1 MKQYMLMFS
10 LGPVQPFIEQ
20 ARKTRDLWLG
30 SYLLARLMAAAM
42 KEVEEAKLAAEFVFP
57 TERKLNDKYS
67 NLPNKYIAIFNK
79 LPEAQAAVEF
89 SKKGIRESWSA
100 ICTNVRD
107 AIVAKHMSPETR
119 IIWDGQTDP
128 DTLFEIFWV
137 IVEGDPERYSD
148 WLQSTEA
155 ALDARKRLRNFQPRE
170 EPGEKST
177 ISGERQALHGAL
189 VSQKDK
195 STRQQVKEFW
205 IKLASNPSISAKVI
219 SKDGSERLDAIDTVK
234 RFATESPLLKQL
246 KQTFPSTSSIATA
259 PFVERLLTINPNR
272 FQGWLK
278 ATDGPLAKMPPDAIL
293 FLEKRAGAANKRILQ
308 RDGDCYFAET
318 FVPRRLEEDYAL
330 SQTDAKNTAL
340 AGRQGLKELLEVTDE
355 NHIRRPTPY
364 YAIMKMDGDH
374 MGRLLSSV
382 YSQDEH
388 ISISSALSNFSR
400 KIVPQLVEEQYPGRL
415 VYAGGDDV
423 LALIPLAMDILEEE
437 RNKADTIYTLF
448 DLVYQ
453 LQQQYRE
460 VVQKE
465 VADDHKQEVRA
476 STGIAIA
483 HHFTPLSAVLR
494 ATREAEKL
502 AKDHYGRNALVITVM
517 RRSGAQTRVGCH
529 WEYNR
534 VTKEAQPIRL
544 FSRFYGLF
552 DQDVLSPK
560 CIYNLL
566 EEAPTLIGLER
577 DAQASEIKRVML
589 RQRDVKNKNMLP
601 DNEVAQLAGHVVE
614 LAAAMD
620 EAMDNKNENKY
631 RSTELHADELR
642 YGLIETLGWLLVMVF
657 LARKEQD

>member
-1 MKQYMLMFS
+1 MTQYMLMFS

-30 SYLLARLMAAAM
+30 SYLLAKLMAAAM
-42 KEVEEAKLAAEFVFP
+42 KEIEEAKLAAEFVFP

-100 ICTNVRD
+100 ICTDVRD
-107 AIVAKHMSPETR
+107 AIVAKYMSPETR
-119 IIWDGQTDP
+119 IIWDEQTDP
-128 DTLFEIFWV
+128 DILFEIFWV

-148 WLQSTEA
+148 WLRSTEA

-205 IKLASNPSISAKVI
+205 IKLASNSSISAKVI

-246 KQTFPSTSSIATA
+246 KQAFPSTSSIATA

-293 FLEKRAGAANKRILQ
+293 FLEKRASAANKRILQ

-330 SQTDAKNTAL
+330 SQADAKNTAL

-355 NHIRRPTPY
+355 NHIRRPKPY

-423 LALIPLAMDILEEE
+423 LALTPLAMDILEEE
-437 RNKADTIYTLF
+437 HNKADTIYTLF

-460 VVQKE
+460 EVQKE

-534 VTKEAQPIRL
+534 VAKEAQPITL

-552 DQDVLSPK
+552 NQDVLSPK
-560 CIYNLL
+560 CVYNLL

-577 DAQASEIKRVML
+577 DAQASEIKRVLL

-601 DNEVAQLAGHVVE
+601 DNEVAQLARHVVE

-620 EAMDNKNENKY
+620 EAMDDENENKY